1 MPSSK
6 IAFFRVV
13 LLALLL
19 EAITSRQPRHAGAQD
34 SLYLSPGVVYS
45 ALDANYGRHAI
56 GAELS
61 LPWTRD
67 LFALGPYAQVQWT
80 PTGAH
85 YIGGVEVA
93 FFYFALELGWFGHAA
108 GTNGRNGLSATG
120 LVGVGVLWLGA
131 RWSTSIEGDMSVALN
146 LSVKVPFALKGQNM
160 FCDVFHMR
168 NC

>member
-1 MPSSK
+1 MGFLRP
-6 IAFFRVV
+6 V
-13 LLALLL
+13 LLALLVQ
-19 EAITSRQPRHAGAQD
+19 AISSSPPVHAKARD
-34 SLYLSPGVVYS
+34 SLYLSPGIVYS

-61 LPWTRD
+61 LPWARD
-67 LFALGPYAQVQWT
+67 LFAVGPYAQVQWT
-80 PTGAH
+80 PKGAH

-93 FFYFALELGWFGHAA
+93 FYYFALELGWFGHGA
-108 GTNGRNGLSATG
+108 GTHGRNGLSATG

-160 FCDVFHMR
+160 FCDVLHLR
-168 NC
+168 NG